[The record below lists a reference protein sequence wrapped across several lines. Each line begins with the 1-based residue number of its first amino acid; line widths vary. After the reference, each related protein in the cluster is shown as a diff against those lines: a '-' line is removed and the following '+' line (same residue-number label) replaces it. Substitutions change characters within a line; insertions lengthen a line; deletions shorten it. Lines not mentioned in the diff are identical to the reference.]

1 MADIDQMIRPLM
13 LQDLR
18 TQLRARGVNPAGGAP
33 ELRERLKQNMVD
45 TGNFNLNMSASGSPT
60 AGSVQAGT
68 STADMN
74 SRLANNYGRP
84 GGQQNV
90 GNFLTDKPSSRVL
103 APPGGG
109 SQIVFGD
116 YQEPVAAQRTAAPPH
131 AQYSSN
137 HDHNQPPAGSRPVVT
152 AATQYGSGYQQPPPQ
167 PYGGIN
173 APYGIQQQHS
183 LPPAQQQRQQEE
195 GFGARSD
202 ETRTGSLSNNYN
214 RPGGQQNVGNFLTD
228 RPSSRVLAPP
238 GGRSQISFG

>member
-1 MADIDQMIRPLM
+1 
-13 LQDLR
+13 
-18 TQLRARGVNPAGGAP
+18 
-33 ELRERLKQNMVD
+33 
-45 TGNFNLNMSASGSPT
+45 
-60 AGSVQAGT
+60 
-68 STADMN
+68 MN

-137 HDHNQPPAGSRPVVT
+137 HDHDQPPAGSRPVVT

-167 PYGGIN
+167 PYGGEL
-173 APYGIQQQHS
+173 QQCSYQKPLPLPFERESHFIDVHCGLKYIHS
-183 LPPAQQQRQQEE
+183 GRLKANDVPVYLVLHTRQIVCWCTK
-195 GFGARSD
+195 SL
-202 ETRTGSLSNNYN
+202 LSN
-214 RPGGQQNVGNFLTD
+214 
-228 RPSSRVLAPP
+228 
-238 GGRSQISFG
+238 